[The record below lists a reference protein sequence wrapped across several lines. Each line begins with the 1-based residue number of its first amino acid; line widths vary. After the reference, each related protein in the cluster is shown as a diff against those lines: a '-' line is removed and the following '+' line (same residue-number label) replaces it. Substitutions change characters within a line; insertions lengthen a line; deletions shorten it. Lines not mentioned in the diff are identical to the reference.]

1 MTSPSIQVSL
11 GDVAA
16 TLALVAVA
24 VAVSF
29 WRRADLELHLIAQFP
44 VEGTEW
50 LIHQEHRRPE
60 HEGPGQ
66 GDALLLAAAELLDPA
81 VAERSQLHKG

>member
-1 MTSPSIQVSL
+1 MHDGHPVRQDERL
-11 GDVAA
+11 
-16 TLALVAVA
+16 LLVMGHVQDGEAERPLDP
-24 VAVSF
+24 F
-29 WRRADLELHLIAQFP
+29 DLELHLIAQLP
-44 VEGTEW
+44 VEGAEW

-66 GDALLLAAAELLDPA
+66 GDSLLLAAAELLDPT